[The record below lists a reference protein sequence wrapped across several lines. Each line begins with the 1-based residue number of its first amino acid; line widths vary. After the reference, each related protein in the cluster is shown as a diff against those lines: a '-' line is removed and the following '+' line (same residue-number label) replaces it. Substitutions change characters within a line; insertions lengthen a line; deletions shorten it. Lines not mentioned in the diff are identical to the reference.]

1 MAIQKKLV
9 HHTNYTVNVIENIK
23 GELVTEQSISITKQG
38 GVSENQDAV
47 YVFENDELPV
57 ANNTY
62 IFLAYAQEDGSL
74 LISGPNSNVLYNNAE
89 TYSTTSTSAY
99 QEYKTAVE
107 NEVIPVERERF
118 TSVYEGSTTE

>member
-1 MAIQKKLV
+1 MDQRTYKILEG
-9 HHTNYTVNVIENIK
+9 NLRE

-62 IFLAYAQEDGSL
+62 IFWHMRRKM
-74 LISGPNSNVLYNNAE
+74 VL
-89 TYSTTSTSAY
+89 
-99 QEYKTAVE
+99 
-107 NEVIPVERERF
+107 F
-118 TSVYEGSTTE
+118 